1 MCYKKK
7 KKKKK
12 KKNSNCPATS
22 MLVFDMLSP
31 LSKADNDQH
40 LTNLINMGKYIR
52 AVVTK
57 TRLLKF

>member
-12 KKNSNCPATS
+12 KRNSPPKKIF
-22 MLVFDMLSP
+22 VFYILSP